1 MSAALTQAAQSV
13 MDRNRARWSQM
24 LNVSQEAMQRN
35 QQKVVQTIQQVS
47 QAEKI
52 MSAGLGSR
60 GGRIDIVA

>member
-1 MSAALTQAAQSV
+1 
-13 MDRNRARWSQM
+13 M